1 MTLHKM
7 LDSTLFYGQ
16 VLIYARNAYDQC
28 VKLFQGSVANA
39 RKDENVWDYLTYEV
53 DQWICGNHW
62 TLIYVKH
69 YAYEDKLETC
79 YCNSD
84 RWTRENRPYKSSYQ
98 VEKELKCLRESNG
111 AWKVGFFLKVKD
123 LCGLILL
130 RTPKKQRK
138 S

>member
-98 VEKELKCLRESNG
+98 VEKELKCL
-111 AWKVGFFLKVKD
+111 
-123 LCGLILL
+123 I
-130 RTPKKQRK
+130 
-138 S
+138 